1 MISLSRRNFLLGLG
15 AVVALHDLPK
25 QLMAP
30 RKIIE
35 CDVTVAVPD
44 AYAEYCVSEC
54 SDYYGLWDALYALD
68 HQMRVSIDHK
78 NLAFYLTTCAPVDL
92 VTDVLWKYKPIG
104 VLATINGR
112 HTDFTRN
119 YVEAWDRWEVRA

>member
-1 MISLSRRNFLLGLG
+1 MTSLSRRNFLLGLG

-35 CDVTVAVPD
+35 RAVTVTAPN
-44 AYAEYCVSEC
+44 AYQSYCGQ
-54 SDYYGLWDALYALD
+54 DPYITALWAALYELD
-68 HQMRVSIDHK
+68 PHMRVSIDHK
-78 NLAFYLTTCAPVDL
+78 NHAFHLTTCAPVDL
-92 VTDVLWKYKPIG
+92 VTDVLWKYKPVG

-112 HTDFTRN
+112 QADFTRN
-119 YVEAWDRWEVRA
+119 YTEAWERWEVRA